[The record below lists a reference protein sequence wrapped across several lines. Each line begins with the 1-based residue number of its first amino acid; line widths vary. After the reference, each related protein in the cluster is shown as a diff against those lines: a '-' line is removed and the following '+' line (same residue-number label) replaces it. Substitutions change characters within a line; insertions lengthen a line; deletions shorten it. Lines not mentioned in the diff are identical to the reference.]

1 MRPFA
6 FCVRFH
12 ATWGRLPGVSP
23 GSPTPAVRRIGRFA
37 PGLAA
42 LLAYDRSDLRHD
54 LVAGV
59 SVAAVA
65 LPVGVAYAQLAG
77 FPPVHG
83 LYASIL
89 PLVAYAV
96 FGTSR
101 QLIVGPDAATCAL
114 VAASIA
120 PLAGGDQDRYLSY
133 SVTLALLAGV
143 LSVAGRFLRLGGLA
157 DFLSKPILVGFLNG
171 VSLSILLGQAGK
183 ILGFSV
189 ESGRIVPRALEILR
203 KLPQTHG
210 PTLAVGLA
218 TFAALAVAPR
228 LLPAFPRN
236 LVAMVAAGVIV
247 AAAGL
252 EAKGVAV
259 LGEIPAGLPRLAV
272 PSVPV
277 EHLPPLLG
285 AAAGLALVTFT
296 SMMLTARSFASKN
309 GYEIDTDREFAALGA
324 ANIAA
329 AVSQS
334 FAVSGADSRTAVSDA
349 AGGRTQ
355 VTGLVAAATLA
366 GVLLFLTRPLHFIP
380 VAALGAV
387 LVLASVSLIDLATLR
402 TLWRLDRVEVVF
414 SVLVT
419 LGVVAVGAINAI
431 LFAVSL
437 ALLRFVRFVSRPAVE
452 VLGRVA
458 GQPGFHSVDR
468 HPGASTVPGLLLFR
482 FNGPVVFFNAPHFK
496 RELFAAVEAQ
506 APGLRR
512 VVLDMVPIPLV
523 DATGLYVLREV
534 VDKLGERG
542 VLLSSAGRMA
552 EWRERAKRWGYD
564 LATWGVLAYPT
575 LESAVEAFTSSEAAE
590 VAPEG

>member
-1 MRPFA
+1 
-6 FCVRFH
+6 
-12 ATWGRLPGVSP
+12 
-23 GSPTPAVRRIGRFA
+23 
-37 PGLAA
+37 
-42 LLAYDRSDLRHD
+42 
-54 LVAGV
+54 
-59 SVAAVA
+59 
-65 LPVGVAYAQLAG
+65 VAYAQLAG
-77 FPPVHG
+77 LPPVHG

-114 VAASIA
+114 VAASVA
-120 PLAGGDQDRYLSY
+120 PLAGGDAESYLSY
-133 SVTLALLAGV
+133 SVLLALLAGV

-189 ESGRIVPRALEILR
+189 ESGRIVPRLLEIVR

-210 PTLAVGLA
+210 PTFAVGLA
-218 TFAALAVAPR
+218 TFAVLAVAPR

-236 LVAMVAAGVIV
+236 LVAMAAAGGIV
-247 AAAGL
+247 AALGL
-252 EAKGVAV
+252 ETKGVAV
-259 LGEIPAGLPRLAV
+259 LGRIPAGLPRLAF
-272 PSVPV
+272 PSVPF
-277 EHLPPLLG
+277 EHLPSLLG

-329 AVSQS
+329 AFSQS
-334 FAVSGADSRTAVSDA
+334 FAVSGADSRTAVNDA

-355 VTGLVAAATLA
+355 FAGLVAAATLG
-366 GVLLFLTRPLHFIP
+366 GVLLFLTRPLYFIP

-387 LVLASVSLIDLATLR
+387 LVLASVSLVDVRTLR
-402 TLWRLDRVEVVF
+402 TLWRLDRVECF
-414 SVLVT
+414 SSVLVT

-431 LFAVSL
+431 LFAVAL
-437 ALLRFVRFVSRPAVE
+437 AVLRFVRFVSRPVVE
-452 VLGRVA
+452 ILGRVE
-458 GQPGFHSVDR
+458 GQPGFHSVER
-468 HPGASTVPGLLLFR
+468 HPGAITIPGLLLFR

-496 RELFAAVEAQ
+496 RELLGAVEAQ
-506 APGLRR
+506 GPRLRR
-512 VVLDMVPIPLV
+512 VVVDMVPIPLV

-534 VDKLGERG
+534 VDALASRG
-542 VLLSSAGRMA
+542 VHFASAGRMQ
-552 EWRERAKRWGYD
+552 EWADRAKRWGYD
-564 LATWGVLAYPT
+564 IPSWGVLAFPT
-575 LESAVEAFTSSEAAE
+575 LESAVDAFVSSGEPEA
-590 VAPEG
+590 VADG